1 MNNIHLGSWYIKS
14 TYYKMFL
21 TLSFEVYPAEKLH
34 SLRLPFAASREL
46 IIVPVGTMGHF
57 SP

>member
-1 MNNIHLGSWYIKS
+1 MNNRHLGSWYIKS

-34 SLRLPFAASREL
+34 SLRFAASREL
-46 IIVPVGTMGHF
+46 IVVPVGTMSHF